1 MKTYNE
7 LLTFKT
13 YEERFNYLK
22 MDQIIGDETF
32 GHLRYLNQRFYRSPE
47 WRRFRRD
54 MILRDNGCDMALPG
68 YEIFEGI
75 HLHHINPI
83 TPDDIVNRNPFIFD
97 PNNVVCVSEYT
108 HKRLTYWDG
117 EEIRDPNHLIIRK
130 PGDTTLW

>member
-1 MKTYNE
+1 MKTYTE

-22 MDQIIGDETF
+22 MDQRIGDETF
-32 GHLRYLNQRFYRSPE
+32 GHLRYLNQRFYSSPE

-83 TPDDIVNRNPFIFD
+83 TPQDIVDRNPFIFD
-97 PNNVVCVSEYT
+97 PNNVVCVSEHT

-117 EEIRDPNHLIIRK
+117 EEIQDPNKLVIRR
-130 PGDTTLW
+130 PGDTKLW

>member
-1 MKTYNE
+1 
-7 LLTFKT
+7 
-13 YEERFNYLK
+13 
-22 MDQIIGDETF
+22 
-32 GHLRYLNQRFYRSPE
+32 
-47 WRRFRRD
+47 

-117 EEIRDPNHLIIRK
+117 EEIHDPNHLIIRK

>member
-1 MKTYNE
+1 MKTYTE

-13 YEERFNYLK
+13 YEERFDYLK
-22 MDQIIGDETF
+22 MDQRIGDETF
-32 GHLRYLNQRFYRSPE
+32 GHLRYLNQKFYRSPE

-83 TPDDIVNRNPFIFD
+83 TPQDIVDRNPFIFD
-97 PNNVVCVSEYT
+97 PNNVVCVSEIT